1 MLEKMPGGHYHL
13 EIAVVLQNALL
24 ISSVLSNSEV
34 WYGLTKHDTELLEQV
49 DKMWMRNSFSCSR
62 NVSKDILYLELGLI
76 PIPYIIK
83 ARRQMFL
90 HHTLQQEEDSLLYTF
105 FLAQMKSPN

>member
-1 MLEKMPGGHYHL
+1 MLEKIPGGHYHF

-34 WYGLTKHDTELLEQV
+34 WYGLTKHDRELLEQV
-49 DKMWMRNSFSCSR
+49 DEMWMRNLFSCSR

-90 HHTLQQEEDSLLYTF
+90 HHIL
-105 FLAQMKSPN
+105 